1 MPSSEAAP
9 TTSGNHIAS
18 QATPTT
24 ATTATESI
32 WGAKRAHENN
42 GESAKK
48 KHYVRIIIVTN
59 VWLNLDLK
67 LEQWP
72 DITGGGESVWKT
84 AASTQPTKASLAATI
99 ATAQIAKPN
108 VATSN
113 EPTMEQLRQ
122 EQARRMAMAAASAA
136 EEERKAKE
144 LEEKQ
149 KQQQRE
155 REMEERR
162 RKQEEERE
170 RER

>member
-1 MPSSEAAP
+1 MSSFYL
-9 TTSGNHIAS
+9 
-18 QATPTT
+18 Q
-24 ATTATESI
+24 
-32 WGAKRAHENN
+32 
-42 GESAKK
+42 
-48 KHYVRIIIVTN
+48 
-59 VWLNLDLK
+59 NLDLK

-99 ATAQIAKPN
+99 ATAQTGKPS

-122 EQARRMAMAAASAA
+122 EQARRMAMAAANAA

-149 KQQQRE
+149 KQQQLQQQRERE

>member
-1 MPSSEAAP
+1 MSSFYL
-9 TTSGNHIAS
+9 
-18 QATPTT
+18 Q
-24 ATTATESI
+24 
-32 WGAKRAHENN
+32 
-42 GESAKK
+42 
-48 KHYVRIIIVTN
+48 
-59 VWLNLDLK
+59 NLDLK

-99 ATAQIAKPN
+99 ATAQTGKPS

-122 EQARRMAMAAASAA
+122 EQARRMAMAAANAA

-155 REMEERR
+155 REREREMEERR

>member
-1 MPSSEAAP
+1 M
-9 TTSGNHIAS
+9 
-18 QATPTT
+18 
-24 ATTATESI
+24 
-32 WGAKRAHENN
+32 
-42 GESAKK
+42 
-48 KHYVRIIIVTN
+48 
-59 VWLNLDLK
+59 K

-99 ATAQIAKPN
+99 ATAQTAKLN

-162 RKQEEERE
+162 RKQEEEKE